1 MVERMACIVCPCC
14 PRCWVLRGGS
24 PKQLTEVSLEADAEQ
39 KMKVG
44 FLKTPVVRSP
54 SAYSRHPSGLYP

>member
-1 MVERMACIVCPCC
+1 MHCMPLLPQVLGFER
-14 PRCWVLRGGS
+14 WQ